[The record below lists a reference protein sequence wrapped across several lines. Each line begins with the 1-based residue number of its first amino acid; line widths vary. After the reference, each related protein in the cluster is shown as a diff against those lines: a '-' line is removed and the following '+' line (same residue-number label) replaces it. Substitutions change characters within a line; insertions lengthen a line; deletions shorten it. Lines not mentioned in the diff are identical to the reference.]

1 MSRLDPRGAHVV
13 VTGASRG
20 IGRALAFEFAAR
32 GSFVTVVAR
41 SAASIGEVADATG
54 GRACAADLC
63 SPDDVEHLI
72 ARIEVDA
79 GRPVD
84 VLVNNAAIAVV
95 DRCVDQDPDAIRRM
109 FALNAVAPARGSL
122 SGLTKRMMRRS
133 VGGHAFTIWHSFM
146 ALAPACDGS
155 T

>member
-109 FALNAVAPARGSL
+109 FALNAVAPAQ
-122 SGLTKRMMRRS
+122 LTDAAFVT
-133 VGGHAFTIWHSFM
+133 VGREVSAANAG
-146 ALAPACDGS
+146 PPDGS
-155 T
+155 VPRTPT